1 MSTQTT
7 DTGRTDSGTD
17 FDAVVVGAGFSGLR
31 MLIELRRLGL
41 SAVAVEAGTDV
52 GGTWYWNRY
61 PGARTDSESWSY
73 CFSSFPELLEEWT
86 WKERYPK
93 QQEVLDYQRF
103 VADKFDLRKNIRF
116 STRVESASYD
126 ARSNTWSVRT
136 DTGDTLRCTYFITG
150 LGHLSVP
157 HKPQFAGIDSF
168 AGEVYVT
175 GNWPKEPVDFAGK
188 RVGVI
193 GAGASAVQAI
203 PVIAEEAAHL
213 TVFQRTPNFV
223 VPAQNHP
230 LSEEQ
235 VAQIKA
241 DYPAIWQKAQ
251 SHVFGFP
258 MSPAGR
264 VYDDVTDEE
273 REQVFEQGWR
283 DGGFHYVF
291 ETFDDI
297 LIDQRSND
305 AASEFI
311 RGKIRET
318 VKDPVTAEL
327 LCPKGY
333 PYVAKRPPAGHGYY
347 ETYNRDDVTLV
358 DVLSDPIA
366 EIVPGGVRTASGAE
380 HQVDVLVFATGFDAV
395 TGALE
400 KIDIAG
406 VDGRRLTD
414 EWREGPQTYLGI
426 SNPGFPNLLFICGPQ
441 SAYANIPVV
450 VEKVV
455 WTLGQALERMG
466 EQGLDRI
473 EATPEAAAAW
483 KAHLDEVLHMT
494 LIPQG
499 EKVGSWYLGAN
510 IPGKPRSPLF
520 YFGGAGA
527 YAQWLDGVVAKDFD
541 GFVLSSSAEPAQV
554 G

>member
-1 MSTQTT
+1 MSTQTM

-103 VADKFDLRKNIRF
+103 VAEKFDLRKDIRF
-116 STRVESASYD
+116 STRVDSAAYD
-126 ARSNTWSVRT
+126 ASSNTWSVRT
-136 DTGDTLRCTYFITG
+136 DTGDALRCTYFITG

-157 HKPQFAGIDSF
+157 HKPQLPGIDSF
-168 AGEVYVT
+168 GGEVYVT
-175 GNWPKEPVDFAGK
+175 GNWPKEAVDFAGK

-264 VYDDVTDEE
+264 LYDDVTDEE
-273 REQVFEQGWR
+273 RQQVFEQGWR